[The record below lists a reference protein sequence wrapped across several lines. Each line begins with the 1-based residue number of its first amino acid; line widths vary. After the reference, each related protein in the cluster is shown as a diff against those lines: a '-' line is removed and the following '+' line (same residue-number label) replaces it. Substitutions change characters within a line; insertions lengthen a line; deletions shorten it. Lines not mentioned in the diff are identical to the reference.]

1 MASDHQQEETEA
13 TEEASQSAELLEEP
27 EDDDMVDSSIYND
40 IITSLNIVSNG
51 RHVALQNPDVRVRIE
66 HFFNYL
72 SSLRVP
78 EGHVKCLTI
87 KPSCIKLTQVHPNNK
102 VFESKHFDDF
112 VYVRSLMGYMCGKY
126 FVIEIPSRTI
136 ILPSQRLGYYD
147 HLLAERED
155 DGHNPNETINETYLS
170 TLSVLKKA
178 VQASIE
184 ELSLIHI

>member
-40 IITSLNIVSNG
+40 IISSLNIVSNG

-78 EGHVKCLTI
+78 E
-87 KPSCIKLTQVHPNNK
+87 
-102 VFESKHFDDF
+102 
-112 VYVRSLMGYMCGKY
+112 
-126 FVIEIPSRTI
+126 
-136 ILPSQRLGYYD
+136 
-147 HLLAERED
+147 A
-155 DGHNPNETINETYLS
+155 
-170 TLSVLKKA
+170 
-178 VQASIE
+178 ASE
-184 ELSLIHI
+184 